1 MSQFTNDRVWGF
13 LHTEGTRICNE
24 AGEEVILRGYGAGNW
39 TNPEG
44 FMVGASAGFGGGGSL
59 GADRLEL
66 PGRFERARSMDST
79 VRELCGTAYAKTFW
93 PRWYRNHLGEADIRA
108 MAELGFNSV
117 RLPLCAWAFL
127 PEEPEI
133 SWNEDSFQ
141 MLTDILDWCETY
153 RVYAILDMHAA
164 PGGQSALPCDDGID
178 NKPHMFTEPESR
190 ERTMLLWEE
199 LARRYGDRWIVAGYD
214 LLNEPISVPNSWYLM
229 PELANFYEELIARLR
244 KIDQKHIFFLE
255 GATFSTNVEIFD
267 RDYDPEFHNWVLT
280 THLYGFS
287 PEVKDLYKFLLVSRR
302 WNVPI
307 WIGEGGSGLQDMTV
321 FYELAA
327 QYSISIN
334 LWVWKAAGNPQ
345 TGRSMGICSYPL
357 PAGWEVMQDYF
368 TKGGPRPS
376 YARAQAMMDEYLE
389 NLKFEHCI
397 IDTEKPRYVL
407 RHNGITVPGAG
418 YDGTPGSFSGNW
430 MLGNFLNY
438 RLEDRTKLVLRPGA
452 KVPSAHP
459 AFGMQGPSAS
469 PLDQLW
475 LELSEGEFA
484 HYTIR
489 DTECPTQ
496 VTVQIRGVTEATVVV
511 RWNMIGGTLRIPA
524 GEEAVSYPAI
534 AIPPAEASAVR
545 VEVRSGT
552 VQIAGVSFSEYV

>member
-1 MSQFTNDRVWGF
+1 
-13 LHTEGTRICNE
+13 
-24 AGEEVILRGYGAGNW
+24 
-39 TNPEG
+39 
-44 FMVGASAGFGGGGSL
+44 
-59 GADRLEL
+59 
-66 PGRFERARSMDST
+66 
-79 VRELCGTAYAKTFW
+79 
-93 PRWYRNHLGEADIRA
+93 
-108 MAELGFNSV
+108 
-117 RLPLCAWAFL
+117 
-127 PEEPEI
+127 
-133 SWNEDSFQ
+133 
-141 MLTDILDWCETY
+141 
-153 RVYAILDMHAA
+153 
-164 PGGQSALPCDDGID
+164 
-178 NKPHMFTEPESR
+178 
-190 ERTMLLWEE
+190 
-199 LARRYGDRWIVAGYD
+199 
-214 LLNEPISVPNSWYLM
+214 
-229 PELANFYEELIARLR
+229 
-244 KIDQKHIFFLE
+244 
-255 GATFSTNVEIFD
+255 
-267 RDYDPEFHNWVLT
+267 
-280 THLYGFS
+280 
-287 PEVKDLYKFLLVSRR
+287 
-302 WNVPI
+302 
-307 WIGEGGSGLQDMTV
+307 
-321 FYELAA
+321 
-327 QYSISIN
+327 
-334 LWVWKAAGNPQ
+334 
-345 TGRSMGICSYPL
+345 MGICSYPL

-389 NLKFEHCI
+389 NLKFEHCV

-524 GEEAVSYPAI
+524 GKEAVSYPAI